1 MNTKIWLEE
10 LSFGPNFGNL
20 HPIGS
25 SRVWWYFLAHIFKI
39 NKVWIDFI
47 KRFPRYSKVGINF
60 IRLFLRK
67 SSCVPVQISEF
78 RFPLYAA
85 FNYLYPFL
93 IFSVHKFCVTD
104 IFRKFSFFLLLK
116 NIYRCLYL
124 SRLFFKFHAP
134 VTKVSIPF
142 FPYWK

>member
-39 NKVWIDFI
+39 KKVWIDFI

-85 FNYLYPFL
+85 FNYLYPFSS
-93 IFSVHKFCVTD
+93 FSVYKFCGRTD
-104 IFRKFSFFLLLK
+104 RQTDWHSFLEKVLFFLTDQEY
-116 NIYRCLYL
+116 I
-124 SRLFFKFHAP
+124 HM
-134 VTKVSIPF
+134 SIPISIIF
-142 FPYWK
+142 QISRPCDQS